1 MTTIF
6 EPAGSIVPNGNGRA
20 KVYVNGHGVSGNG
33 INGNGRNGHVQ
44 DAVDV
49 HGVAGPAG
57 LQALAPAPDRRAIE
71 AAIRQILV
79 AVGEDPE
86 RDGLS
91 GTPDRVARMYGEVLE
106 GYTQDLKTVINGAL
120 FDVDYDE
127 GEMITVA
134 DIPFTSLCEH
144 HMLPFAGTAH
154 VAYVPRAKVVGLS
167 KIPRVVD
174 MFAKRLQVQ
183 ERLTNEIADAL
194 GEALDPLGIMV
205 VIEGQHSCAALRGV
219 KKHGVNMITTAK
231 RGAFKSDRGLCD
243 DFYRQIGR

>member
-1 MTTIF
+1 MTTSF

-20 KVYVNGHGVSGNG
+20 KVYVNGHAVT
-33 INGNGRNGHVQ
+33 GNGRNGHVHGAI
-44 DAVDV
+44 DAR
-49 HGVAGPAG
+49 GAAG
-57 LQALAPAPDRRAIE
+57 LAGMQAFTAAPDRLGIE
-71 AAIRQILV
+71 AAVRQILF

-91 GTPDRVARMYGEVLE
+91 GTPDRVARMYGEILE

-120 FDVDYDE
+120 FDVEYDE

-154 VAYVPRAKVVGLS
+154 VAYVPRGKVVGLS

-194 GEALDPLGIMV
+194 GAALDPLGIMV
-205 VIEGQHSCAALRGV
+205 VVEGQHSCAALRGV

-231 RGAFKSDRGLCD
+231 RGVFKSDRGLCD